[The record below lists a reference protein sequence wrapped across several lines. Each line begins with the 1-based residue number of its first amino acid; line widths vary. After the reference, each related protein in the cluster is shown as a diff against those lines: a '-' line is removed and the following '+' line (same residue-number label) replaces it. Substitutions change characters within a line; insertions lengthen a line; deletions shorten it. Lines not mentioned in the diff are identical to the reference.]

1 MNLKR
6 LIFGLL
12 LTMSVCT
19 GAKAQSAIAN
29 EPYFPYP
36 LVPDSIQA
44 FQSRCDYLARHF
56 WDFCELSKAF
66 SARQKMANE
75 FSVYLSILKNASV
88 DSALAS
94 VERLAKKLEKQ
105 PNDLLFLARQA
116 EAKLYSDTAEAW
128 VDGLYLPF
136 AEAVVKH
143 KKIDKASKSR
153 FAHQATILKNTMM
166 GGPAGPLP
174 YTTREGA
181 TRNLSTDSAEV
192 LVVFFNDPD
201 CTDCRLARVRLD
213 ADLHTQ
219 KLVETGVVDIVSITP
234 TEGTDP
240 LWLNA
245 TASYPSSWTVG
256 AAPEIDEIYDIR
268 RSPTLYLID
277 HKGLIQLKT
286 DNAEAVLSIL
296 SAFHPKRTPAAP
308 KQ

>member
-12 LTMSVCT
+12 LTMSVCA

-166 GGPAGPLP
+166 GRPARPLP

-201 CTDCRLARVRLD
+201 CSDCDMARIRLD
-213 ADLHTQ
+213 ADISTTELINEG
-219 KLVETGVVDIVSITP
+219 KVKIVAISL
-234 TEGTDP
+234 TEPNEEWKKSVAG
-240 LWLNA
+240 
-245 TASYPSSWTVG
+245 YPASWTVG
-256 AAPEIDEIYDIR
+256 ANPDADLIYDL
-268 RSPTLYLID
+268 RSGTPNFYIID
-277 HKGLIQLKT
+277 RKHNVRFKHLQIDQMLDVMRQLK
-286 DNAEAVLSIL
+286 
-296 SAFHPKRTPAAP
+296 KR
-308 KQ
+308 

>member
-12 LTMSVCT
+12 LTMSVCA

-201 CTDCRLARVRLD
+201 CSDCDMARIRLD
-213 ADLHTQ
+213 ADISTTELINEG
-219 KLVETGVVDIVSITP
+219 KVKIVAISL
-234 TEGTDP
+234 TEP
-240 LWLNA
+240 NEEWKKSVAN
-245 TASYPSSWTVG
+245 YPASWTVG
-256 AAPEIDEIYDIR
+256 ANPDADLIYDL
-268 RSPTLYLID
+268 RSGTPNFYIID
-277 HKGLIQLKT
+277 RKHNVRFKHLQIDQMLDVMRQLK
-286 DNAEAVLSIL
+286 
-296 SAFHPKRTPAAP
+296 KR
-308 KQ
+308 

>member
-12 LTMSVCT
+12 LTMSVCA

-166 GGPAGPLP
+166 GGPAGPPP

-201 CTDCRLARVRLD
+201 CSDCDMARIRLD
-213 ADLHTQ
+213 ADISTTELINEG
-219 KLVETGVVDIVSITP
+219 KVKIVAISL
-234 TEGTDP
+234 TEPNEEWKKSVAG
-240 LWLNA
+240 
-245 TASYPSSWTVG
+245 YPASWTVG
-256 AAPEIDEIYDIR
+256 ANPDTDLIYDL
-268 RSPTLYLID
+268 RSGTPNFYIID
-277 HKGLIQLKT
+277 RKHNVRFKHLQIDQMLDVMRQLK
-286 DNAEAVLSIL
+286 
-296 SAFHPKRTPAAP
+296 KR
-308 KQ
+308 

>member
-75 FSVYLSILKNASV
+75 FSVYLSILKNASA

-201 CTDCRLARVRLD
+201 CSDCDMARIRLD
-213 ADLHTQ
+213 ADISTTELINEG
-219 KLVETGVVDIVSITP
+219 KVKIVAISL
-234 TEGTDP
+234 TEP
-240 LWLNA
+240 NEEWKKSVAN
-245 TASYPSSWTVG
+245 YPASWTVG
-256 AAPEIDEIYDIR
+256 ANPDADLIYDL
-268 RSPTLYLID
+268 RSGTPNFYIID
-277 HKGLIQLKT
+277 RKHNVRFKHLQIDQMLDVMRQLK
-286 DNAEAVLSIL
+286 
-296 SAFHPKRTPAAP
+296 KR
-308 KQ
+308 

>member
-116 EAKLYSDTAEAW
+116 EGKLYSDTAEAW

-192 LVVFFNDPD
+192 LVVFFDDPD
-201 CTDCRLARVRLD
+201 CSDCDMARIRLD
-213 ADLHTQ
+213 ADISTTELINEG
-219 KLVETGVVDIVSITP
+219 KVKIVAISL
-234 TEGTDP
+234 TEP
-240 LWLNA
+240 NEEWKKSVAN
-245 TASYPSSWTVG
+245 YPASWTVG
-256 AAPEIDEIYDIR
+256 ANPDADLIYDL
-268 RSPTLYLID
+268 RSGTPNFYIID
-277 HKGLIQLKT
+277 RKHNVRFKHLQIDQMLDVMRQLK
-286 DNAEAVLSIL
+286 
-296 SAFHPKRTPAAP
+296 KR
-308 KQ
+308 

>member
-1 MNLKR
+1 MKAPEFEFTTPEGLKR
-6 LIFGLL
+6 TF
-12 LTMSVCT
+12 
-19 GAKAQSAIAN
+19 Q
-29 EPYFPYP
+29 
-36 LVPDSIQA
+36 PDTT
-44 FQSRCDYLARHF
+44 AR
-56 WDFCELSKAF
+56 
-66 SARQKMANE
+66 
-75 FSVYLSILKNASV
+75 V
-88 DSALAS
+88 
-94 VERLAKKLEKQ
+94 
-105 PNDLLFLARQA
+105 
-116 EAKLYSDTAEAW
+116 T
-128 VDGLYLPF
+128 
-136 AEAVVKH
+136 
-143 KKIDKASKSR
+143 
-153 FAHQATILKNTMM
+153 
-166 GGPAGPLP
+166 
-174 YTTREGA
+174 
-181 TRNLSTDSAEV
+181 V
-192 LVVFFNDPD
+192 LFFNDPD

>member
-143 KKIDKASKSR
+143 KKIGKASKSR

-201 CTDCRLARVRLD
+201 CSDCDMARIRLD
-213 ADLHTQ
+213 ADISTTELINEG
-219 KLVETGVVDIVSITP
+219 KVKIVAISL
-234 TEGTDP
+234 TEP
-240 LWLNA
+240 NEEWKKSVAN
-245 TASYPSSWTVG
+245 YPASWTVG
-256 AAPEIDEIYDIR
+256 ANPDADLIYDL
-268 RSPTLYLID
+268 RSGTPNFYIID
-277 HKGLIQLKT
+277 RKHNVRFKHLQIDQMLDVMRQLK
-286 DNAEAVLSIL
+286 
-296 SAFHPKRTPAAP
+296 KR
-308 KQ
+308 

>member
-12 LTMSVCT
+12 LTMSVCA

-201 CTDCRLARVRLD
+201 CSDCDMARIRLD
-213 ADLHTQ
+213 ADISTTELINEG
-219 KLVETGVVDIVSITP
+219 KVKIVAISL
-234 TEGTDP
+234 TEPNEEWKKSVAG
-240 LWLNA
+240 
-245 TASYPSSWTVG
+245 YPASWTVG
-256 AAPEIDEIYDIR
+256 ANPDTDLIYDL
-268 RSPTLYLID
+268 RSGTPNFYIID
-277 HKGLIQLKT
+277 RKHNVRFKHLQIDQMLDVMRQLK
-286 DNAEAVLSIL
+286 
-296 SAFHPKRTPAAP
+296 KR
-308 KQ
+308 

>member
-201 CTDCRLARVRLD
+201 CSDCDMARIRLD
-213 ADLHTQ
+213 ADISTTELINEG
-219 KLVETGVVDIVSITP
+219 KVKIVAISL
-234 TEGTDP
+234 TEP
-240 LWLNA
+240 NEEWKKSVAN
-245 TASYPSSWTVG
+245 YPASWTVG
-256 AAPEIDEIYDIR
+256 ANPEADLIYDL
-268 RSPTLYLID
+268 RSGTPNFYIID
-277 HKGLIQLKT
+277 RKHNVRFKHLQIDQMLDVMRQLK
-286 DNAEAVLSIL
+286 
-296 SAFHPKRTPAAP
+296 KR
-308 KQ
+308 

>member
-1 MNLKR
+1 
-6 LIFGLL
+6 
-12 LTMSVCT
+12 
-19 GAKAQSAIAN
+19 
-29 EPYFPYP
+29 
-36 LVPDSIQA
+36 
-44 FQSRCDYLARHF
+44 
-56 WDFCELSKAF
+56 
-66 SARQKMANE
+66 MANE

-201 CTDCRLARVRLD
+201 CSDCDMARIRLD
-213 ADLHTQ
+213 ADISTTELINEG
-219 KLVETGVVDIVSITP
+219 KVKIVAISL
-234 TEGTDP
+234 TEP
-240 LWLNA
+240 NEEWKKSVAN
-245 TASYPSSWTVG
+245 YPASWTVG
-256 AAPEIDEIYDIR
+256 ANPDADLIYDL
-268 RSPTLYLID
+268 RSGTPNFYIID
-277 HKGLIQLKT
+277 RKHNVRFKHLQIDQMLDVMRQLK
-286 DNAEAVLSIL
+286 
-296 SAFHPKRTPAAP
+296 KR
-308 KQ
+308 

>member
-153 FAHQATILKNTMM
+153 FALQEPILKNTMM

-201 CTDCRLARVRLD
+201 CSDCDMARIRLD
-213 ADLHTQ
+213 ADISTTELINEG
-219 KLVETGVVDIVSITP
+219 KVKIVAISL
-234 TEGTDP
+234 TEP
-240 LWLNA
+240 NEEWKKSVAN
-245 TASYPSSWTVG
+245 YPASWTVG
-256 AAPEIDEIYDIR
+256 ANPDADLIYDL
-268 RSPTLYLID
+268 RSGTPNFYIID
-277 HKGLIQLKT
+277 RKHNVRFKHLQIDQMLDVMRQLK
-286 DNAEAVLSIL
+286 
-296 SAFHPKRTPAAP
+296 KR
-308 KQ
+308 

>member
-12 LTMSVCT
+12 LTLGIGIS
-19 GAKAQSAIAN
+19 AKAQTGVTN

-66 SARQKMANE
+66 SAKQKMANE
-75 FSVYLSILKNASV
+75 FSVYLSILRNASV

-105 PNDLLFLARQA
+105 PNDLLFLAQQA
-116 EAKLYSDTAEAW
+116 EGKLYSDTAEAW

-136 AEAVVKH
+136 AEAVVKN
-143 KKIDKASKSR
+143 KKIDKAHKSR

-166 GGPAGPLP
+166 GGPAAPLP
-174 YTTREGA
+174 YTTREGKVG
-181 TRNLSTDSAEV
+181 NLSTDSAEV

-201 CTDCRLARVRLD
+201 CSDCNLARIRLD
-213 ADLHTQ
+213 ADISTTELIDEGRV
-219 KLVETGVVDIVSITP
+219 KVVSISL
-234 TEGTDP
+234 TEPDEEWKKAVEG
-240 LWLNA
+240 
-245 TASYPSSWTVG
+245 YPKTWTV
-256 AAPEIDEIYDIR
+256 AANPDADLVYDLRSGTPDFYIIDRKHNVRFKHLHINQMLDVMR
-268 RSPTLYLID
+268 
-277 HKGLIQLKT
+277 QLK
-286 DNAEAVLSIL
+286 
-296 SAFHPKRTPAAP
+296 KR
-308 KQ
+308 

>member
-75 FSVYLSILKNASV
+75 FSVYLSILKNASI

-201 CTDCRLARVRLD
+201 CSDCDMARIRLD
-213 ADLHTQ
+213 ADISTTELINEG
-219 KLVETGVVDIVSITP
+219 KVKIVAISL
-234 TEGTDP
+234 TEP
-240 LWLNA
+240 NEEWKKSVAN
-245 TASYPSSWTVG
+245 YPASWTVG
-256 AAPEIDEIYDIR
+256 ANPDADLIYDL
-268 RSPTLYLID
+268 RSGTPNFYIID
-277 HKGLIQLKT
+277 RKHNVRFKHLQIDQMLDVMRQLK
-286 DNAEAVLSIL
+286 
-296 SAFHPKRTPAAP
+296 KR
-308 KQ
+308 

>member
-12 LTMSVCT
+12 LTMSVCA

-166 GGPAGPLP
+166 GEPAGPLP

-201 CTDCRLARVRLD
+201 CSDCDMARIRLD
-213 ADLHTQ
+213 ADISTTELINEG
-219 KLVETGVVDIVSITP
+219 KVKIVAISL
-234 TEGTDP
+234 TEP
-240 LWLNA
+240 NEEWKKSVAN
-245 TASYPSSWTVG
+245 YPASWTVG
-256 AAPEIDEIYDIR
+256 ANPDADLIYDL
-268 RSPTLYLID
+268 RSGTPNFYIID
-277 HKGLIQLKT
+277 RKHNVRFKHLQIDQMLDVMRQLK
-286 DNAEAVLSIL
+286 
-296 SAFHPKRTPAAP
+296 KR
-308 KQ
+308 

>member
-12 LTMSVCT
+12 LTMSVCA

-201 CTDCRLARVRLD
+201 CSDCDMARIRLD
-213 ADLHTQ
+213 ADISTTELINEG
-219 KLVETGVVDIVSITP
+219 KVKIVAISL
-234 TEGTDP
+234 TEPNEEWKKSVAG
-240 LWLNA
+240 
-245 TASYPSSWTVG
+245 YPASWTVG
-256 AAPEIDEIYDIR
+256 ANPDADLIYDL
-268 RSPTLYLID
+268 RSGTPNFYIID
-277 HKGLIQLKT
+277 RKHNVRFKHLQIDQMLDVMRQLK
-286 DNAEAVLSIL
+286 
-296 SAFHPKRTPAAP
+296 KR
-308 KQ
+308 